1 MGRKKEGA
9 SVELKAKDE
18 PKVEPKVEAKE
29 EEKEEDPPIIKELKV
44 LDDKYLELE
53 REYEK
58 ELQVLQKKFTDMQNP
73 ILAERTAV
81 LTANPPDGPVTGT
94 PAISGFWSTAIKNHP
109 AFESVIEEWDEPVL
123 EFIRDITKE
132 NLDDSDSNKGFKLTF
147 LFAENPYFS
156 NPTLWKEYHSEES
169 SPYTQECEV
178 TLIKASEIDWKD
190 GKDVTIEK
198 VAKKVKGG
206 GAKKA
211 KQKKEKEEPRDS
223 IFRHFFRTLK
233 PDMPVPDDVN
243 LDDVGGM
250 CDEDDDDE
258 GIMEMLMDNDHE
270 VGMALRDQIIP
281 FAVRWFTGEAAPDD
295 DDDDD
300 EDDESED
307 DDDEDDDE
315 DDEDSEDEPPARGRK
330 AAPKKKGGKDA
341 KAAGDQPP
349 QEECKQQ

>member
-1 MGRKKEGA
+1 MGRKKEVA
-9 SVELKAKDE
+9 SPELKPKEE
-18 PKVEPKVEAKE
+18 PKAEAPKDAAKE
-29 EEKEEDPPIIKELKV
+29 EEKEEDPPIVKELKV

-58 ELQVLQKKFTDMQNP
+58 EVQALQKKYTEMQAP
-73 ILAERTAV
+73 ILTERTTI
-81 LTANPPDGPVTGT
+81 LTTNPPDGPVTGT
-94 PAISGFWSTAIKNHP
+94 AALSGFWATAIKNHP

-147 LFAENPYFS
+147 HFAENPYFS
-156 NPTLWKEYHSEES
+156 NATLSKEYHSEES

-281 FAVRWFTGEAAPDD
+281 FAVRWYTGEAAPDD

-300 EDDESED
+300 EDDE
-307 DDDEDDDE
+307 DDDEE
-315 DDEDSEDEPPARGRK
+315 EASEDEPPARGRK

-341 KAAGDQPP
+341 KAGGDPDKP

>member
-1 MGRKKEGA
+1 MGRKKEG
-9 SVELKAKDE
+9 SSIELKSKDE
-18 PKVEPKVEAKE
+18 PKVDAAKE
-29 EEKEEDPPIIKELKV
+29 EEKEEDIPVVKELKV

-58 ELQVLQKKFTDMQNP
+58 ELQMLQKKYTEMQNP
-73 ILAERTAV
+73 ILVQRANI
-81 LTANPPDGPVTGT
+81 LTTNPPEGPVTGT
-94 PAISGFWSTAIKNHP
+94 PALKGFWATAIKNHP

-123 EFIRDITKE
+123 EFIGDITKE
-132 NLDDSDSNKGFKLTF
+132 NLDDNDSNKGFKLTF
-147 LFAENPYFS
+147 HFAENPYFS
-156 NPTLWKEYHSEES
+156 NPSLFKEYHSEES

-178 TLIKASEIDWKD
+178 TLIKASEIEWKD

-281 FAVRWFTGEAAPDD
+281 FAVRWYTGEAAPDD
-295 DDDDD
+295 DDED
-300 EDDESED
+300 EDEDEESED
-307 DDDEDDDE
+307 DDDDE
-315 DDEDSEDEPPARGRK
+315 DEDEDSEDEPPARGRK
-330 AAPKKKGGKDA
+330 AAQKKKSGKDA
-341 KAAGDQPP
+341 KAGDQPP

>member
-1 MGRKKEGA
+1 MGRKKESSSPEQKPKA
-9 SVELKAKDE
+9 DPKDVAEKEDVED
-18 PKVEPKVEAKE
+18 
-29 EEKEEDPPIIKELKV
+29 KEEDTPLVKELKV

-53 REYEK
+53 RQYEK
-58 ELQVLQKKFTDMQNP
+58 EMEELRKKYVEMQKP
-73 ILAERTAV
+73 ILDERTKV
-81 LTANPPDGPVTGT
+81 LTAPGDGPVVGT
-94 PAISGFWSTAIKNHP
+94 PAISGFWAKAMKNHP
-109 AFESVIEEWDEPVL
+109 AFENVIEEWDEPVL
-123 EFIRDITKE
+123 EYIRDITTDNIDK
-132 NLDDSDSNKGFKLTF
+132 DDSNKGFRLTF
-147 LFAENPYFS
+147 HFTENPYFS
-156 NPTLWKEYHSEES
+156 NETLEKEYHIEET
-169 SPYTQECEV
+169 SPYTQDLEV
-178 TLIKASEIDWKD
+178 TLIKASEIQWKD

-243 LDDVGGM
+243 LDEMGGM

-258 GIMEMLMDNDHE
+258 GIVEMLMENDHE

-281 FAVRWFTGEAAPDD
+281 FAVRWYTGEAAPD

-307 DDDEDDDE
+307 DDDDE
-315 DDEDSEDEPPARGRK
+315 DDEDDDDDDSDEEPPARKGK
-330 AAPKKKGGKDA
+330 AGAKKKAGKDA
-341 KAAGDQPP
+341 KPGDQPP
-349 QEECKQQ
+349 KEECKQQ

>member
-9 SVELKAKDE
+9 SPEQKPKED
-18 PKVEPKVEAKE
+18 PKVVVAKE
-29 EEKEEDPPIIKELKV
+29 EEKEEDSPLVKELKV

-58 ELQVLQKKFTDMQNP
+58 EIQVLQKKYTDIQKP
-73 ILAERTAV
+73 ILEERTKV
-81 LTANPPDGPVTGT
+81 LTTNPPDGPLTGT
-94 PAISGFWSTAIKNHP
+94 PALTGFWATAMKNHP

-123 EFIRDITKE
+123 EYIREITKSNIDE
-132 NLDDSDSNKGFKLTF
+132 NDSNKGFKLTF
-147 LFAENPYFS
+147 QFTENPYFT
-156 NPTLWKEYHSEES
+156 NDILEKEYHLEET
-169 SPYTQECEV
+169 SPYTQECDV
-178 TLIKASEIDWKD
+178 TLIKATEINWRD

-206 GAKKA
+206 GAKKN

-223 IFRHFFRTLK
+223 VFRHFFRTLK
-233 PDMPVPDDVN
+233 PDMAVPDDVN
-243 LDDVGGM
+243 LDDMGGM
-250 CDEDDDDE
+250 CDEDDDEE
-258 GIMEMLMDNDHE
+258 GIVEMLMDNDHE

-281 FAVRWFTGEAAPDD
+281 FAVRWFTGEAAPE

-307 DDDEDDDE
+307 DDDDDDDDE
-315 DDEDSEDEPPARGRK
+315 EDSEDEPPARGRK

-341 KAAGDQPP
+341 AKPGAAQPP

>member
-1 MGRKKEGA
+1 MGAVVEKEGG
-9 SVELKAKDE
+9 
-18 PKVEPKVEAKE
+18 
-29 EEKEEDPPIIKELKV
+29 EEKEEDPPIVKELKV

-53 REYEK
+53 REYDK
-58 ELQVLQKKFTDMQNP
+58 ELQVLMKKYSEMQKP
-73 ILAERTAV
+73 IKEERTRV
-81 LTANPPDGPVTGT
+81 LTTAPPDGPLVGT
-94 PAISGFWSTAIKNHP
+94 PALSGFWATAMKKHP

-123 EFIRDITKE
+123 AYIRDITT
-132 NLDDSDSNKGFKLTF
+132 NDLDEDDSNKGFRLTF
-147 LFAENPYFS
+147 HFTENPYFS
-156 NPTLWKEYHSEES
+156 NETLEKEYHIEES
-169 SPYTQECEV
+169 SPYTQEQEV
-178 TLIKASEIDWKD
+178 TLIKASEIQWKD
-190 GKDVTIEK
+190 GKDVTVEK

-281 FAVRWFTGEAAPDD
+281 FAVRWYTGEAAPD

-307 DDDEDDDE
+307 DDDEEEE
-315 DDEDSEDEPPARGRK
+315 DDDSEDEPPARARK
-330 AAPKKKGGKDA
+330 AAPK
-341 KAAGDQPP
+341 
-349 QEECKQQ
+349 

>member
-1 MGRKKEGA
+1 MG
-9 SVELKAKDE
+9 
-18 PKVEPKVEAKE
+18 
-29 EEKEEDPPIIKELKV
+29 
-44 LDDKYLELE
+44 
-53 REYEK
+53 
-58 ELQVLQKKFTDMQNP
+58 
-73 ILAERTAV
+73 
-81 LTANPPDGPVTGT
+81 
-94 PAISGFWSTAIKNHP
+94 
-109 AFESVIEEWDEPVL
+109 
-123 EFIRDITKE
+123 
-132 NLDDSDSNKGFKLTF
+132 
-147 LFAENPYFS
+147 YFS
-156 NPTLWKEYHSEES
+156 NATLSKEYHSEES

-250 CDEDDDDE
+250 CDD
-258 GIMEMLMDNDHE
+258 
-270 VGMALRDQIIP
+270 
-281 FAVRWFTGEAAPDD
+281 DD

-300 EDDESED
+300 EDDESD
-307 DDDEDDDE
+307 DEDEDDDE
-315 DDEDSEDEPPARGRK
+315 EEDSEDEPPARGRK

-341 KAAGDQPP
+341 AKAGGDPDKP

>member
-9 SVELKAKDE
+9 SPEPKPEDELKVDAAEGEDR
-18 PKVEPKVEAKE
+18 E
-29 EEKEEDPPIIKELKV
+29 EEPLVVKELKV

-58 ELQVLQKKFTDMQNP
+58 ELQALQNKYTQMQNP
-73 ILAERTAV
+73 ILVERATM
-81 LTANPPDGPVTGT
+81 LTTNPPEGLVTGT
-94 PAISGFWSTAIKNHP
+94 PALRGFWASAMKNHP

-123 EFIRDITKE
+123 EYLADITKE

-147 LFAENPYFS
+147 HFVENPYFS
-156 NPTLWKEYHSEES
+156 NPSLFKEYHSEES

-178 TLIKASEIDWKD
+178 TLIKASEINWKD
-190 GKDVTIEK
+190 GKDVTVEK

-233 PDMPVPDDVN
+233 PDMSVPDDVN

-281 FAVRWFTGEAAPDD
+281 FAVRWYTGEAAPDD

-300 EDDESED
+300 EDDESDDED
-307 DDDEDDDE
+307 DDDE
-315 DDEDSEDEPPARGRK
+315 EDSEDELPARGRK
-330 AAPKKKGGKDA
+330 ASPKKKASKDP
-341 KAAGDQPP
+341 KAGDQPP